1 MAIEREEVDYGIDPN
16 LSEFDK
22 SLAWLK
28 EFIDD
33 VEFDA
38 WEKWGDCPWLGDGN
52 PTKEEFL
59 KHLDTVSDA
68 GFYKERQKERQ
79 TNNQ

>member
-1 MAIEREEVDYGIDPN
+1 MATEREEVDYGIDPN
-16 LSEFDK
+16 LSDFDK

-38 WEKWGDCPWLGDGN
+38 WEKWGDRPWLGDG
-52 PTKEEFL
+52 TKEEFL
-59 KHLDTVSDA
+59 KHLDTVSA
-68 GFYKERQKERQ
+68 
-79 TNNQ
+79 NNK